1 MRRLTLQGASPAEA
15 ARAALAVSGSGAGD
29 VAQRA
34 GRDARATGRAG
45 GGRVVSLPGAGAAA
59 RGLSRAAMALDTRA
73 ASAIVDEQLE
83 RFGVVPTWDDLL
95 VPVLVGVGARWAQT
109 GAGVDVEHALSEV
122 VMGSLRAVIARQ
134 APPVAVRP
142 VLLAC
147 APEEQ
152 HSLPLH
158 ALATGLSERRVG
170 SRILGARVPS
180 DALAAAVRR
189 TGPSAVFVWSQVPE
203 SGDPTAL
210 SDIPVTR
217 PALRLVVGGPGWGA
231 PLPGQATATGSL
243 AEAVEVVTRAAT
255 A

>member
-1 MRRLTLQGASPAEA
+1 M
-15 ARAALAVSGSGAGD
+15 
-29 VAQRA
+29 
-34 GRDARATGRAG
+34 
-45 GGRVVSLPGAGAAA
+45 VSLPGAGAAA

-73 ASAIVDEQLE
+73 ASAIVDEHLE

-95 VPVLVGVGARWAQT
+95 VPVLVAVGARWAQT

-134 APPVAVRP
+134 AAPVAVRP

-189 TGPSAVFVWSQVPE
+189 TGPSAVFVWSQVPD

-210 SDIPVTR
+210 SAIPVTR
-217 PALRLVVGGPGWGA
+217 PALRLVVGGPGWGG
-231 PLPGQATATGSL
+231 PLPGHATATGSL

>member
-1 MRRLTLQGASPAEA
+1 MAQG
-15 ARAALAVSGSGAGD
+15 G
-29 VAQRA
+29 
-34 GRDARATGRAG
+34 GRDAGATGHVGGGRVG

-73 ASAIVDEQLE
+73 ASAIVDEHLE

-95 VPVLVGVGARWAQT
+95 VPVLVAVGARWAQT

-134 APPVAVRP
+134 AAPVAVRP

-189 TGPSAVFVWSQVPE
+189 TGPSAVFVWSQVPD

-210 SDIPVTR
+210 SAIPVTR
-217 PALRLVVGGPGWGA
+217 PALRLVVGGPGWGG
-231 PLPGQATATGSL
+231 PLPGHATATGSL